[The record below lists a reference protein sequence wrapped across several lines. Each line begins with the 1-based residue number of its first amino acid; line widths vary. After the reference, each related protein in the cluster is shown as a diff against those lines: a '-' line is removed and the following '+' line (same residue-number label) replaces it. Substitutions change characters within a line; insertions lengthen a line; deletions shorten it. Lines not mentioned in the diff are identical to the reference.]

1 MVLPLY
7 TTIVFP
13 FGNLNNQKLLGFI
26 SYNNNESK
34 NSNCSLILKPP
45 PDLALL
51 FNQLNNA
58 IPENNSDTENKIQS
72 KYYDTDELQQLKILS
87 IKKSLVFISIPTHSI
102 KILKNFKIYCN
113 QKILV

>member
-7 TTIVFP
+7 TAIVFP
-13 FGNLNNQKLLGFI
+13 FGNLNNQKLVGFI

-51 FNQLNNA
+51 FNQFNNA
-58 IPENNSDTENKIQS
+58 IPENNSDTETKIQS
-72 KYYDTDELQQLKILS
+72 KYYDTDKLQQLKIPS
-87 IKKSLVFISIPTHSI
+87 IEKSLVFISIPTHSI
-102 KILKNFKIYCN
+102 KILKSFKIYCN
-113 QKILV
+113 QKISV